1 MNCVYFAAK
10 IVIMMVDLAIKG
22 LIYNKIYC
30 CFIATPT
37 IIGFLASVILGIFVQ
52 SPLITI
58 NFINLELEISK
69 VIILW
74 IITYY

>member
-58 NFINLELEISK
+58 NFINLGLEISK

-74 IITYY
+74 INTYY